1 MGALFM
7 QKLKEGNAMT
17 DVHCDNK
24 SCLNNRKGWCG
35 AKGVRVNKQQRCTSY
50 AEPCTLLRGVP
61 RGRVRRDQGK
71 YKSVDVKV
79 YR

>member
-35 AKGVRVNKQQRCTSY
+35 ANGIHLDARQQCKSY
-50 AEPCTLLRGVP
+50 AKP
-61 RGRVRRDQGK
+61 RDVARHECAKVRRVDGK
-71 YKSVDVKV
+71 YRSRDTKII
-79 YR
+79 R